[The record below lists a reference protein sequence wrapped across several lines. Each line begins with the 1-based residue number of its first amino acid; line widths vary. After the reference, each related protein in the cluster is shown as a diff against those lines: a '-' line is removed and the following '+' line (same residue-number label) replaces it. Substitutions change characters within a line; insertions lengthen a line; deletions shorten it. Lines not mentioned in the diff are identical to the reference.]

1 MILFSVCFSISLSLS
16 LRCILR
22 LLLLHSA
29 LAIHVIKIYAK
40 ICSEISRACYS
51 APSATA
57 PPGYAPDMQL
67 VSSFIQQK
75 LQAVKYCHAQPTA
88 GGKIRIG
95 IGFGI
100 GTGQRCMT
108 GRGSRRERAAGENH
122 SVIRR
127 RQYKYDSNEQ
137 SCMALSAGA
146 H

>member
-1 MILFSVCFSISLSLS
+1 MLQCP
-16 LRCILR
+16 
-22 LLLLHSA
+22 
-29 LAIHVIKIYAK
+29 
-40 ICSEISRACYS
+40 
-51 APSATA
+51 PSATA
-57 PPGYAPDMQL
+57 PPSYAPGMQL

-75 LQAVKYCHAQPTA
+75 LQAVKYCHAQLSA

-100 GTGQRCMT
+100 GTWQRCMT
-108 GRGSRRERAAGENH
+108 AGRQAVGGCRGAAGENH